1 VRDIIE
7 ARLKD
12 LKDTWALST
21 GDNPDDYDLS
31 EDDWALGLGDDDAH
45 EIVLLIDFIK
55 ADDAARFKAVENLDV
70 RAGLR
75 RAGMLLDEAVASL
88 DDENEG
94 GFKRALRD
102 LNTVANNLHTFA
114 KGM

>member
-55 ADDAARFKAVENLDV
+55 ADDAKRFDRNLDV
-70 RAGLR
+70 RATLEGVMTDLIR
-75 RAGMLLDEAVASL
+75 RALDAL
-88 DDENEG
+88 DAENEG
-94 GFKRALRD
+94 DFKRALDALDEKATTLRR
-102 LNTVANNLHTFA
+102 FA